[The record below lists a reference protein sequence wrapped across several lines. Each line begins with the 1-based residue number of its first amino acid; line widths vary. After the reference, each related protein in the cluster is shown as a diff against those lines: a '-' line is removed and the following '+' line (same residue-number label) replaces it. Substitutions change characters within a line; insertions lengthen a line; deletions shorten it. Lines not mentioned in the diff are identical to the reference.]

1 VTKPRV
7 PAWRWALWLCIL
19 APALVVFYVLLTPV
33 WIGIRLARWFVGRRT
48 PAFAKR

>member
-19 APALVVFYVLLTPV
+19 VPALVVFYVLLTPV
-33 WIGIRLARWFVGRRT
+33 WIGVRLTRWFVGRRA
-48 PAFAKR
+48 PAFAKH